1 MPRRASASPAAP
13 VPFDPAAAR
22 AVRSSL
28 GMSPAMVARA
38 LADSYAL
45 PAPPALVIAWET
57 GAAHPDERELTALAR
72 VLWCLPGQLMGGRAA
87 SLRDYRLALDLP
99 QEEVARRLRVSP
111 RDYAQME
118 LSWDGDRLQTT
129 DLATIL
135 KLSPRAL
142 VCACGR
148 EERLDEILRRAVD
161 GRWQSQVDPLLALVP
176 TLSEDWI
183 AYALKSLAGEKAAA
197 SALWGTTG
205 PAALEARQ
213 SAEMEL
219 SDRFWLLIA

>member
-1 MPRRASASPAAP
+1 MPRRASASPAP

-22 AVRSSL
+22 AVRSAL
-28 GMSPAMVARA
+28 GMSPAMVARV

-72 VLWCLPGQLMGGRAA
+72 ALWCLPGQLMGGRAE

-99 QEEVARRLRVSP
+99 QEEVARRLRVP
-111 RDYAQME
+111 VRAYVRME
-118 LSWDGDRLQTT
+118 LEWDGDRLQTI

-135 KLSPRAL
+135 QLSPRAL
-142 VCACGR
+142 VQATGR
-148 EERLDEILRRAVD
+148 AERLDEILRRAVD
-161 GRWQSQVDPLLALVP
+161 GRWQSQVEPLRILVP
-176 TLSEDWI
+176 TLDEDWI
-183 AYALKSLAGEKAAA
+183 SYALKSLAGERATA

-205 PAALEARQ
+205 PAAAETRQ
-213 SAEMEL
+213 SSEEEL
-219 SDRFWLLIA
+219 SDRFWLLIG